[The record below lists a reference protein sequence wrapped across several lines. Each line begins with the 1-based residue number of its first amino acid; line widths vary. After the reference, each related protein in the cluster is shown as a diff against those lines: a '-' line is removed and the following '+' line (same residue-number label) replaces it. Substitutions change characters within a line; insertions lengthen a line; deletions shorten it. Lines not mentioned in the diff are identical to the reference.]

1 MNFKKIEEKW
11 QKIWEENK
19 VYKVEKDESKEK
31 YYVLEMFPYPSGKIH
46 MGHVRNYT
54 IGDVIARFKRMQGY
68 NVLHPMG
75 WDAFGLPAE
84 NAAIKH
90 KVHPKKWTLDNI
102 SYMKKQLKAFGFSY
116 DWDREIATCNEDYY
130 KWNQYIFLKFLENG
144 LVYRKKTNVN
154 WCPSCQT
161 VLANEQVSEEGRC
174 WRCGSIVKQKEIP
187 SWFFKITAYAK
198 ELLEDLEI
206 LKNKWPEKV
215 RIMQKNWIGKSKGAY
230 IDFEVDIELDK
241 ELKEKIENLSKE
253 YENRFFIKDNR
264 LYIRVFT
271 TRPDTVFGVTYLVL
285 APEHPL
291 APLIASE
298 EKKDKVYGF
307 IEKVKKL
314 DLKKRSRGDF
324 EKEGVDIGTN
334 IIHPITGEKFPIYLA
349 NFAIFDYGT
358 GAVMSVPAHDQRDF
372 DFAKK
377 YDLPIKVVIIPEEE
391 FKKLKENLSED
402 EFLAILQNY
411 HPKKDLEKAYE
422 DKGYLVNSAEFSGL
436 YNEEAKK
443 EITKY
448 LKSLGKGDFATQYR
462 LRDWNIS
469 RQRYW
474 GTPIPIIYCE
484 NCKVVPVPEKDLPVK
499 LPDEVDYSK
508 PGNPLERNEKFVKT
522 ICPKCGKP
530 ARRETD
536 TMDTFVDS
544 SWYFLRF
551 CSPKSKDKPFEKDDV
566 SYFMVVDK
574 YIGGVEHAVLHLL
587 YSRFFM
593 KALRDIKLYD
603 IPKEHKQKL
612 FFEKGE
618 PFYVLVTQGMVN
630 KKWIPM
636 KNIFKFLSLDES
648 NLNISLKDFINL
660 LKEKNILSQDI
671 NISEDISNI
680 TLDKFLKDN
689 FIGSEDNFL
698 LFLKAL
704 SLKEDEIENILKA
717 LEDTP
722 LAESAKM
729 SKSKLNVVDPE
740 KMLEK
745 YGADPVR
752 LYILFAAPVEKDF
765 DWKDEGLEGTY
776 RFLKRY
782 YDTMISFKEDIESL
796 IDTFDFNFER
806 LAKNYSSEEKNLRR
820 KLHETVKKVYEYLE
834 KDRFNTCVSS
844 FMELL
849 NEIQKVKSISPTL
862 KLEIAYLFNLIMS
875 PFVPHITEE
884 LWDILG
890 FQKKFGF
897 IVNQRFPKY
906 SQKALEKDEI
916 EIPIQINGKLRSK
929 LTVPADISE
938 NELKELI
945 LKNEKIKKYIEGKQI
960 RKFIYIPKRLV
971 NIVV

>member
-19 VYKVEKDESKEK
+19 VYKTERDENKEK
-31 YYVLEMFPYPSGKIH
+31 FYVLEMFPYPSGRIH

-54 IGDVIARFKRMQGY
+54 IGDVVARFKRMQGY

-84 NAAIKH
+84 NAAMKH
-90 KVHPKKWTLDNI
+90 KVHPKEWTLSNI
-102 SYMKKQLKAFGFSY
+102 EYMKKQLKAFGFSY
-116 DWDREIATCNEDYY
+116 DWDREIATCREDYY
-130 KWNQYIFLKFLENG
+130 KWNQYIFLKFFEKG
-144 LVYRKKTNVN
+144 LVYRKKTTVN

-174 WRCGSIVKQKEIP
+174 WRCGSIVEQKEIP
-187 SWFFKITAYAK
+187 SWFFKITDYAK

-206 LKNKWPEKV
+206 LKDKWPEKV

-230 IDFEVDIELDK
+230 IDFEVDMDLDEELENKIK
-241 ELKEKIENLSKE
+241 ELSKE
-253 YENRFFIKDNR
+253 HKNRFFIKDGK

-291 APLIASE
+291 ATLIMSE
-298 EKKDKVYGF
+298 NKKEKVLSF
-307 IEKVKKL
+307 IDKVKKL
-314 DLKKRSRGDF
+314 DTKRRSRGDF
-324 EKEGVDIGTN
+324 EKEGVFIGRH

-349 NFAIFDYGT
+349 NFAIFEYGT

-377 YDLPIKVVIIPEEE
+377 YNLPIKVVIIPEEE
-391 FKKLKENLSED
+391 FKKLKETLSED
-402 EFLAILQNY
+402 EFLAKLQNY
-411 HPKKDLEKAYE
+411 TPSKKLEKAYE
-422 DKGYLVNSAEFSGL
+422 DPGYLVNSANFSGL
-436 YNEEAKK
+436 FNEVAKK

-448 LKSLGKGDFATQYR
+448 LKSINKGDFATQYR

-484 NCKVVPVPEKDLPVK
+484 KCGVIPVPEKDLPVK
-499 LPDEVDYSK
+499 LPEEVDYSK
-508 PGNPLERNEKFVKT
+508 PGNPLERNEKFVNT
-522 ICPKCGKP
+522 TCPICGGK
-530 ARRETD
+530 AKRETD

-551 CSPKSKDKPFEKDDV
+551 CSPKEDKAPFNKKDV

-574 YIGGVEHAVLHLL
+574 YIGGIEHAVLHLL

-593 KALRDIKLYD
+593 KALRDVGLYD
-603 IPKEHKQKL
+603 IPEKHKQKL

-618 PFYVLVTQGMVN
+618 PFYNLVTQGMVN
-630 KKWIPM
+630 KKWVPM
-636 KNIFKFLSLDES
+636 KNIFKKLNLDETK
-648 NLNISLKDFINL
+648 LDISLKEFVEK
-660 LKEKNILSQDI
+660 LKEHNVLPKDI
-671 NISEDISNI
+671 NVELEDKPLSE
-680 TLDKFLKDN
+680 FLKEN

-704 SLKEDEIENILKA
+704 SLKEDEIENILKT
-717 LEDTP
+717 LENTD

-740 KMLEK
+740 KMLNK

-765 DWKDEGLEGTY
+765 DWRDEGLDGTY

-782 YDTMISFKEDIESL
+782 YEVMKSFKEDISKL
-796 IDTFDFNFER
+796 IHNFDFENGFEKA
-806 LAKNYSSEEKNLRR
+806 AKNYTKEEKALRQ

-849 NEIQKVKSISPTL
+849 NEIQKVKNISPTL

-875 PFVPHITEE
+875 PFTPHLCEE
-884 LWDILG
+884 LWQDLG
-890 FQKKFGF
+890 FQEKFGF
-897 IVNQRFPKY
+897 IVNQRYPKY
-906 SQKALEKDEI
+906 SEKALQKDEV
-916 EIPIQINGKLRSK
+916 EIPIQINGKLRAK
-929 LTVPADISE
+929 ITVPADISKE
-938 NELKELI
+938 ELEKLV
-945 LKNEKIKKYIEGKQI
+945 LNNEKVKKYLEGKKI
-960 RKFIYIPKRLV
+960 KRFIYVPKRLV